1 MPTPSAR
8 ALGLPAVFALI
19 ELAGEFPAEVK
30 KQELK
35 RPPLKFADAKH
46 RYAKLEQVIALLR
59 GEDGALRDLR
69 ELFARIPKLSLPQRG
84 GKAVFAL
91 HELFLLKEHL
101 YHYGRLHAWL
111 RRKGW
116 LDTFILPD
124 LGKVFALL
132 DPDSTE
138 LPAFHLSAAYSA
150 KLGEILSAQ
159 FETANRL
166 KHARAQ
172 YLQEARE
179 ELDFPGLKEEFTLS
193 RAESDLAERILHSPY
208 FVLSAESVANYS
220 FVLADDELC
229 LNLKKQLALHQQKRE
244 QEEAR
249 VLKKL
254 SEKLSSELPCLR
266 DAQDL
271 LASACWQFM
280 LADFALRY
288 GCAIPKLTRKKAI
301 RVKGAVHLPLKL
313 HLEELGRRWQSVDYD
328 FSGEVS
334 LLTGPNMG
342 GKTTVLRTAGQL
354 CWLARLGI
362 PLPCDEAEL
371 PLFDNIWYNQSET
384 DSSADLSSFGKEVV
398 AFSEAL
404 RLEGRTLFL
413 LDEFARGTNPAEGER
428 LASAV
433 LRHLAMGKH
442 MCLAAT
448 HFTAPALLAGLAH
461 YSIAGL
467 DLSALEGKRFASPSQ
482 RLRALNE
489 AMDYSLRRL
498 DRNQAPPLNAIGVA
512 RVLGLP
518 EEILKL
524 TETDE

>member
-1 MPTPSAR
+1 MLTPSAR
-8 ALGLPAVFALI
+8 ALGLPAVFDLI

-35 RPPLKFADAKH
+35 RPPLKLAEAKA
-46 RYAKLEQVIALLR
+46 RYARLERVITLLR
-59 GEDGALRDLR
+59 GQADALRELR
-69 ELFARIPKLSLPQRG
+69 ELFARIPRLSLPERKGQ
-84 GKAVFAL
+84 VSFAL
-91 HELFLLKEHL
+91 HELFLLKEFL
-101 YHYGRLHAWL
+101 YHHGRLHTCL
-111 RRKGW
+111 RRRGW
-116 LDTFILPD
+116 LDTLILPD
-124 LGKVFALL
+124 LGGMFAIL
-132 DPDSTE
+132 DPE
-138 LPAFHLSAAYSA
+138 GAGAPAFHLSAAYSE
-150 KLGEILSAQ
+150 KLGEILGAQ
-159 FETANRL
+159 LETANRL

-172 YLQEARE
+172 YLQEARR
-179 ELDFPGLKEEFTLS
+179 ELDLPRLQEEFTLS
-193 RAESDLAERILHSPY
+193 RAESALAEQVLHSPF

-220 FVLADDELC
+220 FLLADDELC
-229 LNLKKQLALHQQKRE
+229 LELRKQLALLQQKRE
-244 QEEAR
+244 REEVR
-249 VLKKL
+249 VLRAL
-254 SEKLSSELPCLR
+254 SETLGAELPRLR
-266 DAQDL
+266 DALGL
-271 LASACWQFM
+271 LAQACWQFM

-328 FSGEVS
+328 FGGAVA

-362 PLPCDEAEL
+362 PLPCAEAEL

-404 RLEGRTLFL
+404 QREGRTLFL

-433 LRHLAMGKH
+433 LRHLASKEH

-448 HFTAPALLAGLAH
+448 HFTAPSLLEGLAH

-467 DLSALEGKRFASPSQ
+467 DLGALEGKRFASPNQ

-489 AMDYSLRRL
+489 AMDFSLRRL
-498 DRNQAPPLNAIGVA
+498 KKNQAPPLNAIGVA